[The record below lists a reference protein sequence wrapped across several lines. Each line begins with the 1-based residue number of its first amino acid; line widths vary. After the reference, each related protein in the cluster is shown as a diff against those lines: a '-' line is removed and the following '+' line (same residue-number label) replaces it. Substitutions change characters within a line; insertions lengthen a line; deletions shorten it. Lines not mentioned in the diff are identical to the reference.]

1 MLFPIWSRR
10 RTEVRRGAQ
19 GPAGEQRCG
28 EVPRVPQENRGVE
41 RCPGSRRR
49 TEVEAAVTWASGETS
64 SPASM
69 PRSSGSSPPPYTLAL
84 GTLPD
89 TTHTRYCTHSDVTH
103 DKPVAKRRRLSQGES
118 GPWGFEGLG
127 SPGGLPG
134 PARSP
139 DVSPP
144 HPPSTGRV
152 PQASSPQCLHSL

>member
-1 MLFPIWSRR
+1 MM
-10 RTEVRRGAQ
+10 TM
-19 GPAGEQRCG
+19 QRDEG
-28 EVPRVPQENRGVE
+28 HAE

-103 DKPVAKRRRLSQGES
+103 DKPVAKRRRWLTQGHVGSKLRSHKTARPHSCRSLPAS
-118 GPWGFEGLG
+118 GWNE
-127 SPGGLPG
+127 
-134 PARSP
+134 
-139 DVSPP
+139 
-144 HPPSTGRV
+144 T
-152 PQASSPQCLHSL
+152 